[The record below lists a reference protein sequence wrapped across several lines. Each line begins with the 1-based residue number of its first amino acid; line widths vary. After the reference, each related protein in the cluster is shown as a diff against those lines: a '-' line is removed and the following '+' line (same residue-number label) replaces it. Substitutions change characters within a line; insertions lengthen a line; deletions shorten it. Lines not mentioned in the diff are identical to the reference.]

1 MLGKIFNKG
10 KKKEFYLSIDE
21 TQETVSAVIDET
33 KETVAAA
40 TEAVTETVT
49 KVTESLSSPEE
60 NGAAKTKS
68 ESKATTNKASKKTQ
82 GKKSQ
87 TTASKQEPVKQPV
100 ASSASSWEEP
110 FWVKAMYKNAGSN
123 SESASGET
131 SQKTFATD
139 YLIVQS
145 SSRRRPGP
153 SLNKF
158 KEMVNKKKF

>member
-21 TQETVSAVIDET
+21 TKETVSAAIDET
-33 KETVAAA
+33 KETIGEA

-60 NGAAKTKS
+60 NGAAEPKS
-68 ESKATTNKASKKTQ
+68 ESKATPSKASKKTQ

-87 TTASKQEPVKQPV
+87 TASKQEPVKQPA
-100 ASSASSWEEP
+100 ASVASSWEEP

>member
-21 TQETVSAVIDET
+21 T
-33 KETVAAA
+33 KETIGEA
-40 TEAVTETVT
+40 TEAVAETVT

-60 NGAAKTKS
+60 NGVAELKS
-68 ESKATTNKASKKTQ
+68 ESKATANKASKKTS

-87 TTASKQEPVKQPV
+87 TASKQEPVKQPV
-100 ASSASSWEEP
+100 VSGASSWEEP
-110 FWVKAMYKNAGSN
+110 FWVKAMYKDAGSN
-123 SESASGET
+123 SEYASGQT

-145 SSRRRPGP
+145 TSRRRPGP

>member
-1 MLGKIFNKG
+1 MLGKIFNQG
-10 KKKEFYLSIDE
+10 KKKEFYLS
-21 TQETVSAVIDET
+21 IDET

-40 TEAVTETVT
+40 TEAVTETVK

-60 NGAAKTKS
+60 NGAAKPKS
-68 ESKATTNKASKKTQ
+68 ESQVTPNKASKKTQ

-87 TTASKQEPVKQPV
+87 TASKQEPVKQPV

-110 FWVKAMYKNAGSN
+110 FWVKAMYKNAASN
-123 SESASGET
+123 AESVSGQT

-158 KEMVNKKKF
+158 KEMVSKKKF